1 MLIPIETV
9 TQTVVILVLRLWIH
23 IPHVFPSSLYL
34 FMTSDCDN
42 DENTR
47 TEHWTLNTSVEK
59 FLIRFSEHGQKL
71 DNAWCNLDLILVVL
85 AQIHIITFRQWCLLN
100 HANSDWQWRRLL
112 SSLYWGFEFIFHTY
126 FRHPCICSW
135 PVIVTM
141 MKIQEQSTGRW
152 TPVLRSSWLD
162 FLNMVR
168 NWTMLDVICL
178 DSGCSCSDSH
188 HNIPPVMSIEPC

>member
-9 TQTVVILVLRLWIH
+9 TQTVVILVLRLWIQ

-71 DNAWCNLDLILVVL
+71 DNAWCNLALILVVL
-85 AQIHIITFRQWCLLN
+85 ARIHIITLRQWCLLN
-100 HANSDWQWRRLL
+100 HANSDWD
-112 SSLYWGFEFIFHTY
+112 SDADCC
-126 FRHPCICSW
+126 HPCTEALNSYSTRIS
-135 PVIVTM
+135 VILVFVHDQWLWQWW
-141 MKIQEQSTGRW
+141 KYKNRALDAEHQCWE
-152 TPVLRSSWLD
+152 VLD
-162 FLNMVR
+162 
-168 NWTMLDVICL
+168 
-178 DSGCSCSDSH
+178 
-188 HNIPPVMSIEPC
+188 